1 MIIQTHYSLERDA
14 HRMIKYTLKQH
25 GDLHNAVMDLV
36 TQGQNKWSYGEW
48 AVKLEEIESS
58 DLTVAQYIDQMRLNE
73 EETA

>member
-48 AVKLEEIESS
+48 AAKLEEIESS
-58 DLTVAQYIDQMRLNE
+58 DLTVAQYVDQMRLNE
-73 EETA
+73 GVTA